1 MPTYEYVCAK
11 CEHHFELVQR
21 LTDKPLKVCPKELC
35 HLKRWG
41 KGKVKRALG
50 AGANLIFK
58 GSGFY
63 ATDYRSENY
72 KAGAKKEAGAVS
84 GGSSGGPKKETKSSD
99 STAAKPAVPAP
110 AARPPSA
117 ASGPPEPKTK

>member
-21 LTDKPLKVCPKELC
+21 MTDKPLKVCPKELC

-41 KGKVKRALG
+41 KGKVKRAL
-50 AGANLIFK
+50 
-58 GSGFY
+58 
-63 ATDYRSENY
+63 

>member
-21 LTDKPLKVCPKELC
+21 MTDKPLKVCPKELC

-72 KAGAKKEAGAVS
+72 KAGAKKEAGA
-84 GGSSGGPKKETKSSD
+84 GSSSRCPASIRRQRPARAEDQIGARRHFVTFVPGG
-99 STAAKPAVPAP
+99 A
-110 AARPPSA
+110 
-117 ASGPPEPKTK
+117 